1 MQQRLVILGLGGL
14 VHHAQSVSPVGKV
27 ISMLSDLHATII
39 KEGEAAQAEYS
50 QYAEWCEDRSRNLGF
65 EIKTGQSGSE
75 ELKAAIAQEVA
86 TSAALSTKVEEL
98 VAGIST
104 DTADLKAGTQIRGK
118 EATDFAAEE
127 KELTETID
135 ILNRAIH
142 ILEREMKGGASMV
155 QLQHAGNLAQAL
167 TAMVEASVIG
177 TADATRLGAFI
188 QDSQKAH
195 DSDADDEEAAPAAA
209 AYQSKSGSI
218 VDTLEDL
225 LEKAESQLDASRK
238 KEVSA
243 SHNYNMLKQSL
254 EDEISYANKELDE
267 AKKGIAVSSEKK
279 SNAEGDLDATSK
291 ELASDITTKET
302 LHGKCLEAAEEFQAT
317 TKSRGEELKVL
328 AQAKTTIQE
337 ATEGSSLALDQAAS
351 FLQVSRSSLASGED
365 LANFEAVHLVR
376 DLARQQHSQ
385 VLAQLAVRMAS
396 VMRAGGAN
404 PFEKV
409 KGLITDMISKLE
421 AEAGADATKKAYC
434 DKELKETAQKKLEK
448 TTEIDMLTTRIDQ
461 QSAKSAK
468 LKEEVSVL
476 QSELSK
482 LARAQAA
489 MDKLR
494 IEQKSTYTAARA
506 EQAKGLEGVKLAMKV
521 LREYYASDAAHN
533 AASGAGGGIIGL
545 LETIESDVTKTIAS
559 MDSEEESAA
568 DDYDTM
574 TRRNEI
580 DRASKD
586 QDVKYKVKESK
597 QLDKTA
603 GENRQ
608 DRTGVQAEL
617 DAILEYLTKIEEQC
631 IAKPEAYAE
640 RARRREAEIAGLKQA
655 LEILESETALLQRLK
670 KHRTLRGAT
679 LRAGH

>member
-1 MQQRLVILGLGGL
+1 MQQRLVVFGLGSL
-14 VHHAQSVSPVGKV
+14 VHHAQGVSPVGKV
-27 ISMLSDLHATII
+27 VSMLSDLQAKII
-39 KEGEAAQAEYS
+39 KEGETAQAEYHEYS
-50 QYAEWCEDRSRNLGF
+50 EWCEDRSRNLGF

-75 ELKAAIAQEVA
+75 ELKAAIAEEVA

-104 DTADLKAGTQIRGK
+104 DTADLKAATQIRSK
-118 EATDFAAEE
+118 EATDFGAEE

-135 ILNRAIH
+135 ILNRAIR

-167 TAMVEASVIG
+167 NAMVEASVIG

-188 QDSQKAH
+188 QDSQKA
-195 DSDADDEEAAPAAA
+195 SDADDEEAAPAAA
-209 AYQSKSGSI
+209 VYQSKSGSI

-254 EDEISYANKELDE
+254 EDEIAYANKELDE
-267 AKKGIAVSSEKK
+267 AKKGIAVSAEKK
-279 SNAEGDLDATSK
+279 SNAEGDLQATSK
-291 ELASDITTKET
+291 ELTSDIATKET
-302 LHGKCLEAAEEFQAT
+302 LHRDCLEAAEEFQAT
-317 TKSRGEELKVL
+317 TKSREEELRVL
-328 AQAKTTIQE
+328 AEAKKTIQE
-337 ATEGSSLALDQAAS
+337 ATDGSSLALDQAAS
-351 FLQVSRSSLASGED
+351 FLQVSRSSLNSGED
-365 LANFEAVHLVR
+365 LANFEAVRLVR
-376 DLARQQHSQ
+376 DLARKEHSE
-385 VLAQLAVRMAS
+385 VLAQLAARMAS
-396 VMRAGGAN
+396 VMRAGGAS
-404 PFEKV
+404 PFDKV
-409 KGLITDMISKLE
+409 KGLITDMIAKLE

-434 DKELKETAQKKLEK
+434 DKELKETKAKKLEK
-448 TTEIDMLTTRIDQ
+448 TTEIEMLSTRIDQ

-468 LKEEVSVL
+468 LKAEVSAL
-476 QSELSK
+476 QNELSK
-482 LARAQAA
+482 LAKAQAD

-494 IEQKSTYTAARA
+494 IEQKESYTAARA
-506 EQAKGLEGVKLAMKV
+506 EQMKGLEGVKLAMKL
-521 LREYYASDAAHN
+521 LRDYYASDAAHN
-533 AASGAGGGIIGL
+533 AASGAGGGIIAL

-559 MDSEEESAA
+559 MDTEEESAA
-568 DDYDTM
+568 SDYDTM

-580 DRASKD
+580 DRATKE

-597 QLDKTA
+597 GLDKTA

-617 DAILEYLTKIEEQC
+617 DAILEYLAKIEEQC
-631 IAKPEAYAE
+631 IAKPEAYSE
-640 RARRREAEIAGLKQA
+640 RAARREAEIAGLKQA
-655 LEILESETALLQRLK
+655 LSILESETALLQRLK